1 MKRILIAQVARLDRE
16 RRMSQK
22 QGQRPQ
28 LALPLPGR
36 DSPYGPSGSAA
47 LEACALSSLMLAK
60 AYSR

>member
-16 RRMSQK
+16 RRMAR

-28 LALPLPGR
+28 LALPVPGR
-36 DSPYGPSGSAA
+36 DSPYGPSGSTA